1 MKDIW
6 FRLKNPAGNYLLK
19 VNNKNTITKLEIC
32 SKLTMSTSERH
43 HWRRCGVFI
52 VNFEHILHLFHGIIG
67 VHSPPPKML
76 VLPLNL
82 GLPLI
87 PKL

>member
-6 FRLKNPAGNYLLK
+6 FRPKNPACNYLLK

-67 VHSPPPKML
+67 VHSPFSWHHW
-76 VLPLNL
+76 
-82 GLPLI
+82 GS
-87 PKL
+87 

>member
-43 HWRRCGVFI
+43 QWRRCGVF
-52 VNFEHILHLFHGIIG
+52 
-67 VHSPPPKML
+67 K
-76 VLPLNL
+76 
-82 GLPLI
+82 
-87 PKL
+87 